1 VGVRGSKSGVA
12 RSART
17 VTRTVATLFALTL
30 GCGTSYQPRPSAR
43 LTVVIHHGAAMYV
56 TNGHETPIG
65 PLGGSLESL
74 VAAEPAAAA
83 QAHTAR
89 TELAV
94 GVPCYLGGIAG
105 VVVGIAVL
113 SGPVGWV
120 VLGVGAATA
129 GTGLGFMGA
138 GLTHAVD
145 AVNLHND
152 AVSPVSRAAAVGGP
166 AH

>member
-1 VGVRGSKSGVA
+1 
-12 RSART
+12 
-17 VTRTVATLFALTL
+17 
-30 GCGTSYQPRPSAR
+30 